1 MGAQLIN
8 RLDAST
14 LSGRN
19 SRSEWR
25 FALDPTERNCL
36 GVRLP
41 IGWMRGACRLVFV
54 FLSRENPISRTSNR
68 GSKRENSCNRVGTPS
83 GENPIVKS
91 FDSHKLIEK
100 GHVGKSSLP
109 SPSRKNPISRA
120 YKYSP
125 LSGGNHISGRTNL
138 E

>member
-1 MGAQLIN
+1 
-8 RLDAST
+8 
-14 LSGRN
+14 
-19 SRSEWR
+19 
-25 FALDPTERNCL
+25 
-36 GVRLP
+36 
-41 IGWMRGACRLVFV
+41 V

-68 GSKRENSCNRVGTPS
+68 GSERKNPCNRVGTPS
-83 GENPIVKS
+83 GKNPIVKS
-91 FDSHKLIEK
+91 FDSPKLIEK

-109 SPSRKNPISRA
+109 SPSGKNPISRA